1 MYIKIYLILSL
12 VTFLNALEEKV
23 LESEV
28 PEFRL
33 SNEEFDNL
41 AEGNESIDAK
51 NEYVVEEELV
61 AQARGKEGCL
71 FVCL

>member
-1 MYIKIYLILSL
+1 MMYIKIFLILSL
-12 VTFLNALEEKV
+12 VTLLNALEEKV

-41 AEGNESIDAK
+41 AERNEPIDAK

-61 AQARGKEGCL
+61 AQARGKE
-71 FVCL
+71 